1 MFKTLIKKSPADN
14 AREIAADLG
23 MCFEELITDALHS
36 GYIYSNSE
44 SFIIA
49 HEVCREFGDSRYD
62 RAYFVTL
69 AVGNLTEL
77 MRLDPNP
84 TDRKWLGFCR
94 ENEGRIHWLD
104 YQRLRIRAGL

>member
-1 MFKTLIKKSPADN
+1 MSKIPTKESPADY

-36 GYIYSNSE
+36 GYVYSNSE

-49 HEVCREFGDSRYD
+49 NDVYREFGDARYEK
-62 RAYFVTL
+62 AYFVTL
-69 AVGNLTEL
+69 AVGSLTEL
-77 MRLDPNP
+77 LRLDPNP